1 MLQVVVYYP
10 SKPRGETTV
19 CPDDTAGIIQAIAE
33 KKWNWAAKQIIRHK
47 DLFGPLTESI
57 QQVIED
63 DCKKICNPF
72 TGFML
77 SKTSAEDLKA
87 FSFDKLQ
94 EDFQRVSPFLFSIFL
109 TITKQSAN
117 AACAAASIALKG
129 RDNRLSAFAYYVNNV
144 LQYAGVKKA
153 AFKRLGKLGI
163 TTSYSSAIK
172 KQKELAKTCGEDFQ
186 TLKVAIEICLQER
199 MEETSRAT
207 ALASV
212 PGSEGSEVA
221 TGSSTPETETPNVA
235 VRDLDVAMH
244 GLNQHALSGK
254 TDLLLTL

>member
-1 MLQVVVYYP
+1 MKCHRLICRIEESQTTLKAWQKAEVEQSCSAVTTPSATPSATETLAKKRDRVPTPSKLRPQPPTPTAPPAPKVQRPSTGRARQSVTKVVVYYP

-117 AACAAASIALKG
+117 AACAAASIAL
-129 RDNRLSAFAYYVNNV
+129 
-144 LQYAGVKKA
+144 
-153 AFKRLGKLGI
+153 
-163 TTSYSSAIK
+163 
-172 KQKELAKTCGEDFQ
+172 
-186 TLKVAIEICLQER
+186 
-199 MEETSRAT
+199 
-207 ALASV
+207 
-212 PGSEGSEVA
+212 
-221 TGSSTPETETPNVA
+221 
-235 VRDLDVAMH
+235 
-244 GLNQHALSGK
+244 
-254 TDLLLTL
+254 